1 MALSMPRGHTLPAT
15 CFDASFNM
23 VAQLTSISDAPQPTL
38 GHSTPGITTG
48 DLFDVSQSSLP
59 PTPPPSSSSWSKNR
73 SRPLQHHFSTE
84 SKQFSGAALKKL
96 ATPSPDSVVI
106 PLGAG
111 RPSANLFPWDCT
123 SNKPSPLPEAH
134 RFVLKDA
141 VAYDLSSVLDYGHA
155 EGSPQLLRFVRE
167 HVNTI
172 HNPPYADWATCLSSG
187 STSALEIALRMFC
200 NRGDAV
206 LTEQHTYPGLIEVAG
221 LMGLATHGVAMDTE
235 GIRPD
240 SLRTMLHNWDK
251 KLQGAE
257 RPSVLYTIPSG
268 QNPTGAT
275 QTHKRKQEI
284 YEIAEQFDLVI
295 IEDDPYY
302 FIQLGPLTAT
312 TISQPGDDV
321 TGDNMHPAR
330 GTTASFARNLIP
342 SYVSLDRSGRVVRLD
357 SASKI
362 LAPGL
367 RIGWVTANDSIIDKF
382 VSYHEVCTAFPSG
395 PSQLMLFNL
404 LREDWGHHGFMDWL
418 ASLSLR
424 YRGRRDILLQA
435 CRDHLPRDICTWDMP
450 TRGMFVWIRVDLGSH
465 PSVDSGTELNSLEC
479 STIDGRIMARAFE
492 NGVQV
497 TNGSLFEAD
506 PFSSPQ
512 TLQRAVFF
520 RLTFATAA
528 DAALVTGVQL
538 FAKAVRDE
546 FTHEAPREPS
556 EVCSVSP
563 AP

>member
-1 MALSMPRGHTLPAT
+1 M
-15 CFDASFNM
+15 
-23 VAQLTSISDAPQPTL
+23 AQLTGISDAPPAPQPIS
-38 GHSTPGITTG
+38 GHPASRFTAG
-48 DLFDVSQSSLP
+48 DYFDVSRTSLPP
-59 PTPPPSSSSWSKNR
+59 PTPPPSSSSSSSSSKDR
-73 SRPLQHHFSTE
+73 SRPLQHHFSIE

-111 RPSANLFPWDCT
+111 RPSADLFPWDC
-123 SNKPSPLPEAH
+123 SSPAEAH

-187 STSALEIALRMFC
+187 STSALEIALRIFC
-200 NRGDAV
+200 NRGDAI
-206 LTEQHTYPGLIEVAG
+206 LTEHYTYLGFIEVAG
-221 LMGLATHGVAMDTE
+221 LTGLATHGVTMDE
-235 GIRPD
+235 GGIRPE
-240 SLRTMLHNWDK
+240 SLRGMLHDWDE
-251 KLQGAE
+251 KLQNTK

-284 YEIAEQFDLVI
+284 YDIAEQFDLVI

-302 FIQLGPLTAT
+302 FLQLDSPTTTTTTTTT
-312 TISQPGDDV
+312 TIPQTRDV
-321 TGDNMHPAR
+321 AINGNMHPAR
-330 GTTASFARNLIP
+330 YSRDDATASFAGNLIP
-342 SYVSLDRSGRVVRLD
+342 SYLSLDKSGRVVRLD

-404 LREDWGHHGFMDWL
+404 LREDWGHQGFIGWL

-424 YRGRRDILLQA
+424 YRERRDILLQA
-435 CRDHLPRDICTWDMP
+435 CRHHLPGDICSWDMP

-465 PSVDSGTELNSLEC
+465 PCLVSGTEELKSLDC
-479 STIDGRIMARAFE
+479 SAIDGRIMTRAFE

-497 TNGSLFEAD
+497 TNGSLFEAS
-506 PFSSPQ
+506 PSSSSPQ
-512 TLQRAVFF
+512 GCRGAVFF
-520 RLTFATAA
+520 RLAFAAA
-528 DAALVTGVQL
+528 TDAALVTGVQL
-538 FAKAVRDE
+538 FAQAVRDE
-546 FTHEAPREPS
+546 FTHGAPQEPS
-556 EVCSVSP
+556 EASSLSAALP
-563 AP
+563 

>member
-1 MALSMPRGHTLPAT
+1 
-15 CFDASFNM
+15 
-23 VAQLTSISDAPQPTL
+23 
-38 GHSTPGITTG
+38 
-48 DLFDVSQSSLP
+48 
-59 PTPPPSSSSWSKNR
+59 
-73 SRPLQHHFSTE
+73 LQHHFSTE

-111 RPSANLFPWDCT
+111 RPSPDLFPWDCRGA
-123 SNKPSPLPEAH
+123 AH

-141 VAYDLSSVLDYGHA
+141 VAYDLSSVLDYGPA

-187 STSALEIALRMFC
+187 STSALEIALRIFC

-206 LTEQHTYPGLIEVAG
+206 LTEHYTYPGFIEVAG
-221 LMGLATHGVAMDTE
+221 LMGLATHGVAMDE
-235 GIRPD
+235 GGLRPE
-240 SLRTMLHNWDK
+240 SLREMLHDWDE

-275 QTHKRKQEI
+275 QTHERKQEI

-302 FIQLGPLTAT
+302 FLQLESP
-312 TISQPGDDV
+312 
-321 TGDNMHPAR
+321 
-330 GTTASFARNLIP
+330 TTASFAGNLIP
-342 SYVSLDRSGRVVRLD
+342 SYLSLDKSGRVVRLD

-367 RIGWVTANDSIIDKF
+367 RIGWVTASDSIIDKF

-404 LREDWGHHGFMDWL
+404 LREDWGHDGFIGWL

-424 YRGRRDILLQA
+424 YRERRDILLRA
-435 CRDHLPRDICTWDMP
+435 CRHHLPGDICTWDVP

-465 PSVDSGTELNSLEC
+465 PCLVSSTEELESLEC
-479 STIDGRIMARAFE
+479 SAIDGRIMTRAFE

-497 TNGSLFEAD
+497 TNGSLFEAFS
-506 PFSSPQ
+506 FSSSPE
-512 TLQRAVFF
+512 QRSRREIFF
-520 RLTFATAA
+520 RLAFAAA
-528 DAALVTGVQL
+528 TDAALVTGVQL

-546 FTHEAPREPS
+546 FTHGAAREPS
-556 EVCSVSP
+556 EASSLESSP
-563 AP
+563 

>member
-1 MALSMPRGHTLPAT
+1 M
-15 CFDASFNM
+15 
-23 VAQLTSISDAPQPTL
+23 AQLTGISDAPPAPPAPQPIAR
-38 GHSTPGITTG
+38 HATPRITTG
-48 DLFDVSQSSLP
+48 DHFDVSRSSLPP
-59 PTPPPSSSSWSKNR
+59 PTPPPSSSSSSSPSKDR

-111 RPSANLFPWDCT
+111 RPSADLFPWDCT
-123 SNKPSPLPEAH
+123 PIKPSSSPAQAH

-187 STSALEIALRMFC
+187 STSALEIALRIFC
-200 NRGDAV
+200 NRGDAI
-206 LTEQHTYPGLIEVAG
+206 LTEHYTYPGFIEVAG
-221 LMGLATHGVAMDTE
+221 LMGLATHGVAMDTG
-235 GIRPD
+235 GIRPE
-240 SLRTMLHNWDK
+240 SLREMLHNWDE
-251 KLQGAE
+251 KLQNTR

-284 YEIAEQFDLVI
+284 YDIAEQFDLVI

-302 FIQLGPLTAT
+302 FLQLENN
-312 TISQPGDDV
+312 DV
-321 TGDNMHPAR
+321 INGNMHPAR
-330 GTTASFARNLIP
+330 YSRDDATASFARNLIP
-342 SYVSLDRSGRVVRLD
+342 SYLSLDKSGRVVRLD

-404 LREDWGHHGFMDWL
+404 LREDWGHQGFIGWL

-424 YRGRRDILLQA
+424 YRERRDILLQA
-435 CRDHLPRDICTWDMP
+435 CRHHLPSDICTWDMP

-465 PSVDSGTELNSLEC
+465 PCLVSGTEELKSLDC
-479 STIDGRIMARAFE
+479 SAIDGRIMTRAFE

-497 TNGSLFEAD
+497 TNGSLFEASS
-506 PFSSPQ
+506 FSSSPQ
-512 TLQRAVFF
+512 RSQRAIFF
-520 RLTFATAA
+520 RLAFAAA
-528 DAALVTGVQL
+528 TDAGLATGVQL
-538 FAKAVRDE
+538 FAQAVRDE
-546 FTHEAPREPS
+546 FTHGAPREPS
-556 EVCSVSP
+556 EASSLSSALP
-563 AP
+563 